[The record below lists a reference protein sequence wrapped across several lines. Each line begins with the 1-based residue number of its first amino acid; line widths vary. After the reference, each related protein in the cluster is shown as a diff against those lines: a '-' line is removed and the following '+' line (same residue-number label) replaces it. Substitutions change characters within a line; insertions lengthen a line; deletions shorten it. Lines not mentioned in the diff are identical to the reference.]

1 MRLPI
6 FCSALFSLALCFV
19 AACGSGSASGGLSP
33 TFPDNRDED
42 VAAVLA
48 RLAGP
53 SANDRPVLAGIGG
66 EPSVVFA
73 ADLTSGQTL
82 WTRPV
87 TARTAPIVAG
97 HVVIVQEERAVVG
110 RAVESGEE
118 VFSIEHDELGLV
130 GASGEG
136 DLAAFVLSTGGGVGA
151 RSKLYVARGDSI
163 AWELESD
170 AAFGAPAVRA
180 GMVFLPWSNQNVSV
194 LDGDDGTELARV
206 RINDDVIG
214 TAVVAG
220 GKVYVGQ
227 ASVFRF
233 DERIAAGNR
242 SGASSFTPQAAE
254 LPGAPAFL
262 GRAYEPPANARAA
275 THRIRL
281 EWRPSPEAGAIAF
294 DSQAIYLV
302 FYRLVFALDPATARV
317 RWVYAHPRDVVGAS
331 AQPGGLLFADA
342 SGEVGFLEGSS
353 GALVHRTATNNAATA
368 ISFRAPEYAPARNVE
383 PEPAAE
389 LPDQL
394 RAAADNPDA
403 RLAPAR
409 VFAAKE
415 LAAIEGPSVTAH
427 LIALCD
433 GRSLPEGVRTFACN
447 ALTSRTDGPEALL
460 SALERHTRFLERTTA
475 PPISPLARAAVRME
489 ERRAVAGLVA
499 HLNDPAT
506 AVSDLT
512 PILEAL
518 GALGDASTAPAIRAF
533 LRLYHADEEDPA
545 LVTALQAAVDA
556 LVRIQARDAAP
567 ALEEIIGDPL
577 GIAPLRGH
585 ARTALEA
592 LNAPPEEPAPEEPA
606 DPQEPAE
613 PAETIPDRITL
624 AIVRTVMRD
633 AEEDLSQCLRT
644 APDHPASGR
653 AVLTITPSGSLESL
667 SVIPDSIAACVEPIV
682 RRHTFPA
689 SRSSRREQ
697 ITYTIRR

>member
-1 MRLPI
+1 MRW
-6 FCSALFSLALCFV
+6 SLFVPASLCV
-19 AACGSGSASGGLSP
+19 AACGGASASGGLSA
-33 TFPDNRDED
+33 TFPDNREQDIS
-42 VAAVLA
+42 AVLA
-48 RLAGP
+48 RLGG
-53 SANDRPVLAGIGG
+53 STSSDRPVLAGIGG

-73 ADLTSGQTL
+73 ADLASGQTL

-87 TARTAPIVAG
+87 TARTAPFVAG

-110 RAVESGEE
+110 RAIESGDE
-118 VFSIEHDELGLV
+118 VFSVEHEELGLV

-194 LDGDDGTELARV
+194 LDGEDGTELARV

-214 TAVVAG
+214 TAVVAA
-220 GKVYVGQ
+220 GKVYFGQ

-281 EWRPSPEAGAIAF
+281 EWRVTPDAGEITF
-294 DSQAIYLV
+294 DSQSIYLV
-302 FYRLVFALDPATARV
+302 FYRLVFALDPASARV
-317 RWVYAHPRDVVGAS
+317 RWAYAHPRDLVGAS
-331 AQPGGLLFADA
+331 AQPGGLLFGDA
-342 SGEVGFLEGSS
+342 TGEIGFLDGSN
-353 GALVHRTATNNAATA
+353 GALVHRTATNTASTA
-368 ISFRAPEYAPARNVE
+368 IAFRAPEYAPSRNVE
-383 PEPAAE
+383 PEPPVE
-389 LPDQL
+389 LADQL

-409 VFAAKE
+409 VFAAKA
-415 LAAIEGPSVTAH
+415 LASIEGPTVTAH

-447 ALTSRTDGPEALL
+447 ALTARTDGPDALI

-489 ERRAVAGLVA
+489 ERRAVPGLIA
-499 HLNDPAT
+499 HLRDPAT
-506 AVSDLT
+506 AVTDLS

-518 GALGDASTAPAIRAF
+518 GALGDASTAGAIRDF

-545 LVTALQAAVDA
+545 LVIALQAAVDA
-556 LVRIQARDAAP
+556 LVRLQAREAAP
-567 ALEEIIGDPL
+567 ALEELIADSL

-592 LNAPPEEPAPEEPA
+592 LHAPAEEPAPEEPT
-606 DPQEPAE
+606 EPTEAAE
-613 PAETIPDRITL
+613 PTETVPDRITL
-624 AIVRTVMRD
+624 AIVRTVMRE
-633 AEEDLSQCLRT
+633 AEEELSQCLRS

-653 AVLTITPSGSLESL
+653 AVLTITPSGALESV